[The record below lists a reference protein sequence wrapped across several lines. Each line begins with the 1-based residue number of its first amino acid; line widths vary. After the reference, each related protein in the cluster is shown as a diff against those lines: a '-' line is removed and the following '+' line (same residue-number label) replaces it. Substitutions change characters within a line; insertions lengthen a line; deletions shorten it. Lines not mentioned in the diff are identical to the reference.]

1 MPTRGQSDA
10 DLARCACVSRKWTDL
25 ALDALWFG
33 YPQTVCEEN
42 KTRTRAIA
50 LLPRNRRENYASRVG
65 VLDFT
70 DFGGILV
77 HSMFDRLSFPRLRE
91 VILHNIDNKTR
102 EEFQGFRLS
111 KYLQPTLHSLKLVD
125 RTNDNIKDKINW
137 LTASS

>member
-1 MPTRGQSDA
+1 M
-10 DLARCACVSRKWTDL
+10 
-25 ALDALWFG
+25 
-33 YPQTVCEEN
+33 
-42 KTRTRAIA
+42 
-50 LLPRNRRENYASRVG
+50 
-65 VLDFT
+65 LDFT